1 MKLLFVLNIGFDK
14 GGPSVHLLK
23 SVLDKALCRGH
34 HCHVILKKTTN
45 SNDIGLEDLIAKYT
59 ALSVSIIRKISVKR
73 GFVKRYIDDCKYA
86 LKCKKYYKNQQY
98 DAVFLQSC
106 NVAWVHMAGFKRLK
120 CPVVFNVQDIFPQN
134 LMFSGQLPISKITYP
149 LFSYLQRIA
158 YRKATCLI
166 TISEDMKQTLVE
178 CGIAPNKIEVIYN
191 WSYSDDPIRLEN
203 IPAEHIF
210 DLKTDPQKIN
220 VVYAGNIGKMQ
231 NVELI
236 ARTAVLSHEDDR
248 IHYYIIGDGV
258 YKQKVEDI
266 VKGLNNV
273 TILPMQPAIFAES
286 IYAQADINL
295 IPLAKGGIKTAL
307 PSKTATI
314 LRTDRYAIF
323 CIDADSK
330 FEETVRELKRVHVT
344 NNFDPSSLYRMI
356 CELKENNSLSNKVE
370 ESSYS
375 QFSVKNAVRYVEI
388 IESSVEQ
395 KK

>member
-1 MKLLFVLNIGFDK
+1 MKLLFVFNIGFDK

-106 NVAWVHMAGFKRLK
+106 NVAWVYMAGFKRLK

-191 WSYSDDPIRLEN
+191 WSYSDNPIRLEN

-236 ARTAVLSHEDDR
+236 AKTAVLSQKDDR
-248 IHYYIIGDGV
+248 IHYYIIGDGAN
-258 YKQKVEDI
+258 KSHIMHMVE
-266 VKGLNNV
+266 GLSNV
-273 TILPMQPAIFAES
+273 TVLPMQPAIYAES
-286 IYAQADINL
+286 IYAQADINV

-307 PSKTATI
+307 PSKTATV
-314 LRTDRYAIF
+314 LRTDKHTVF
-323 CIDADSK
+323 CIDKNSK
-330 FEETVRELKRVHVT
+330 FEESMKNF
-344 NNFDPSSLYRMI
+344 NNICIADNSAPLSLYRLI
-356 CELKENNSLSNKVE
+356 CKIHEDKNFRATSTKETLLP
-370 ESSYS
+370 
-375 QFSVKNAVRYVEI
+375 FSKR
-388 IESSVEQ
+388 
-395 KK
+395 KL